1 MDEISQ
7 DPKRCVRFPRRRWL
21 DVALAVALITAT
33 VLAVMTGRG
42 GGPAAAPGAGPGAAA
57 APALLPSTVR
67 TRIPLPFGQPGDMT
81 ILGSTAWISDW
92 SASQIAACRPG
103 RRAGHQDAAGRRP
116 AG

>member
-42 GGPAAAPGAGPGAAA
+42 SRPAAAPAGQTRRGGGPGAAA
-57 APALLPSTVR
+57 IIRADTDPAAV
-67 TRIPLPFGQPGDMT
+67 
-81 ILGSTAWISDW
+81 
-92 SASQIAACRPG
+92 
-103 RRAGHQDAAGRRP
+103 RP
-116 AG
+116 ARRHDHTRLHGLDLGLVR